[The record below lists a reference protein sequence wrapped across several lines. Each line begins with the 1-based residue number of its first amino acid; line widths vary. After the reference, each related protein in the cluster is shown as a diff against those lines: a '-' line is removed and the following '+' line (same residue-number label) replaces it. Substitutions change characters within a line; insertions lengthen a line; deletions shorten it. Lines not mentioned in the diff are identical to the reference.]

1 MEGCEGVSIRGNRG
15 KKEREH
21 FSSVIYFGMTI
32 TRAEFFCLPQ
42 RSTQLIASAE
52 NTSDGS
58 IWPLYAGVQSVR
70 SRIETEAELDS

>member
-1 MEGCEGVSIRGNRG
+1 MRNRG
-15 KKEREH
+15 
-21 FSSVIYFGMTI
+21 SLLGSVIYFGMTI

-42 RSTQLIASAE
+42 RPTELVASAE

-58 IWPLYAGVQSVR
+58 IWFLDVGVQIVG